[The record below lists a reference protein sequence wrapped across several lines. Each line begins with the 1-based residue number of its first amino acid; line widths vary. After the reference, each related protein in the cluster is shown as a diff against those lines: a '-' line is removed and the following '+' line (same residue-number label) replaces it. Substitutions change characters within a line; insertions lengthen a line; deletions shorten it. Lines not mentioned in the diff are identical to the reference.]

1 MNKRVW
7 DEIPWKAKIFW
18 AVVLG
23 LTLFRVALFL
33 SIPVEALA
41 NADHDD
47 LLQVNQ
53 GCFLFAGQ
61 WLGPYNSRTLS
72 KGISFPFFLAV
83 CKWLCMPYGL
93 GLALFYIASIL
104 VFLRAIKTFIN
115 NPYLKG
121 ILYLFFL
128 YSPAMLSSST
138 QQRAYNIAVVPPTI
152 LLVAGG
158 FIGMFLRRDQGVRK
172 MLPWSVLAGFSLLIS
187 GIYVRILCGSLP
199 LRQVRLQLQSFVS
212 CCRKRTG
219 RKRSHRC
226 LWHVCRFCYL
236 RE

>member
-1 MNKRVW
+1 MRGFFQVMCSLSCVEKDHAKEDNKKAEEERSVNKRVW

-93 GLALFYIASIL
+93 GLAVRIS
-104 VFLRAIKTFIN
+104 VFMMLLYTFSVCRAI
-115 NPYLKG
+115 
-121 ILYLFFL
+121 IL
-128 YSPAMLSSST
+128 S
-138 QQRAYNIAVVPPTI
+138 
-152 LLVAGG
+152 
-158 FIGMFLRRDQGVRK
+158 
-172 MLPWSVLAGFSLLIS
+172 
-187 GIYVRILCGSLP
+187 
-199 LRQVRLQLQSFVS
+199 
-212 CCRKRTG
+212 
-219 RKRSHRC
+219 
-226 LWHVCRFCYL
+226 
-236 RE
+236 